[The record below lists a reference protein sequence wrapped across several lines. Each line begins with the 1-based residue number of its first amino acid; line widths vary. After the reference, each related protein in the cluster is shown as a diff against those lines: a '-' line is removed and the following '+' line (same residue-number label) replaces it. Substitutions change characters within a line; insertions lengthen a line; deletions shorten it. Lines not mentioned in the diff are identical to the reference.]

1 MAHDELR
8 RQRGA
13 ALAELADYVFE
24 RGWTIWT
31 DGVAVVLVDP
41 ERGREAAVSIY
52 SQMLEQDDSGRVRL
66 VLPHILVRRLAR
78 DKGWRKVKVIRR
90 PGALTEREGEMKC
103 AF

>member
-8 RQRGA
+8 RQRTL
-13 ALAELADYVFE
+13 ALSELTQYALE

-31 DGVAVVLVDP
+31 DGVAVVLVDT
-41 ERGREAAVSIY
+41 ERGREAAVNIY

-78 DKGWRKVKVIRR
+78 DKGWRKVKAIRR
-90 PGALTEREGEMKC
+90 PGALVEREGKTKC